1 MNGDAMRRHRLYL
14 CYYLASRALFVVV
27 TLTLLAALIT
37 WMEGVKSLYAGEEAD
52 AFYFV
57 YLKLPSYLSVS
68 LVPGFLLGMALG
80 FHQLGKRHELVALE
94 AQGLSPWQMAWGPAL
109 VLGLVFGAVQWVLL
123 HHAVPATRHDSD
135 ALAAKLGILDPVS
148 QLFSVRRHWVKTQDA
163 FVYVERVGPNQ
174 TLENVVWVEKPQNK
188 TPTLIAMASL
198 AKIQPLPE
206 GSGKVSLVMPQARVL
221 DLKNRPQDN
230 IAFPACA
237 QALKGLLS
245 NNQVDLDFDACPLST
260 LPNNEKPQTLLQDFR
275 RQIPESLSVLMR
287 LTGHPDGFFTGELR
301 YLLTS
306 AASYGY
312 SLAEYS
318 AALRARYVWPALIVL
333 LALMVALLGVKSR
346 PTTGVAFPFAIM
358 LVVYLLGYGITHFVS
373 KLTMQ

>member
-1 MNGDAMRRHRLYL
+1 MRRHRLYL
-14 CYYLASRALFVVV
+14 CYYLASRAIFVVA

-94 AQGLSPWQMAWGPAL
+94 AQGLSPWQVAWGPAL
-109 VLGLVFGAVQWVLL
+109 VLGLLFGAGQWFLL
-123 HHAVPATRHDSD
+123 HNAVPATRHDSD
-135 ALAAKLGILDPVS
+135 ALASKLGILDPVS
-148 QLFSVRRHWVKTQDA
+148 QLFSVRRHWVKTKDA
-163 FVYVERVGPNQ
+163 FVFVERVGPDQ
-174 TLENVVWVEKPQNK
+174 TLENVVWVEKPQNQS
-188 TPTLIAMASL
+188 PTLIAMASL
-198 AKIQPLPE
+198 AQIQPAPQAPE
-206 GSGKVSLVMPQARVL
+206 QVSLVMPRARVL
-221 DLKNRPQDN
+221 DLKNHPQDN
-230 IAFPACA
+230 SVFPECQ

-245 NNQVDLDFDACPLST
+245 KERVDVDFDACPLT
-260 LPNNEKPQTLLQDFR
+260 ALPNNENPQSVPQDFR

-287 LTGHPDGFFTGELR
+287 LTGHPDGFFTDELR
-301 YLLTS
+301 YLLKS

-318 AALRARYVWPALIVL
+318 AALRARYVWPILIVL
-333 LALMVALLGVKSR
+333 LALLVSLLGVRCKPS
-346 PTTGVAFPFAIM
+346 TGVAFPFTIM
-358 LVVYLLGYGITHFVS
+358 LVVYLVGYGVTHVVS
-373 KLTMQ
+373 KMSLE